1 MPHLPTATAGR
12 SSVEGTGRG
21 AVTWTNPDVTPVGVV
36 RDDTG
41 RPVSRHRRGWIRI
54 VLGTLLLVGGIAF
67 GIQGI
72 LSSAEYRS
80 DAFDDAVGEGR
91 LEGVGPTDPVTF
103 VVDDATGED
112 FTIFLDTPDTG
123 NSIPLDREV
132 QSTECVVRRSDGSEQ
147 EILGRIQG
155 VASDI
160 GGLRSVGGFS
170 ATPGETTVTC
180 GWRAPVRRLDRGRA
194 DSRTFLVSPG
204 APSLAAGGVLTI
216 LAGVAGA
223 LGGGAL
229 LAWGLH
235 GRREL
240 AA

>member
-1 MPHLPTATAGR
+1 M
-12 SSVEGTGRG
+12 
-21 AVTWTNPDVTPVGVV
+21 TWTNPDVTPVGVV
-36 RDDTG
+36 HDGTG
-41 RPVSRHRRGWIRI
+41 RPVSRHRKGWVR
-54 VLGTLLLVGGIAF
+54 VVVGALLLVGGVAVAIS
-67 GIQGI
+67 GI
-72 LSSAEYRS
+72 LESIEYRS
-80 DAFDDAVGEGR
+80 NAFDEAVGVGR

-103 VVDDATGED
+103 VADETTGED

-123 NSIPLDREV
+123 NDTHLEREV
-132 QSTECVVRRSDGSEQ
+132 QSTECTVVRSDGTEQ

-180 GWRAPVRRLDRGRA
+180 GWRAPTRRLDRGRA

-216 LAGVAGA
+216 FAGVTAA
-223 LGGGAL
+223 LAGGAL

>member
-1 MPHLPTATAGR
+1 M
-12 SSVEGTGRG
+12 
-21 AVTWTNPDVTPVGVV
+21 TWTNPDVTPVGVA
-36 RDDTG
+36 RDGAG

-54 VLGTLLLVGGIAF
+54 VLGTLLLVGGIAVA
-67 GIQGI
+67 IAGI
-72 LSSAEYRS
+72 LTSIEFRS
-80 DAFDDAVGEGR
+80 NAFDDAVGEGR
-91 LEGVGPTDPVTF
+91 LEGVGPTDPVSF
-103 VVDDATGED
+103 VVDDTTGED

-123 NSIPLDREV
+123 NSTHLEREV
-132 QSTECVVRRSDGSEQ
+132 QSTECIVNRSDGTEQ

-170 ATPGETTVTC
+170 ATPGDTTVTC

-204 APSLAAGGVLTI
+204 APSLAADGVVAI
-216 LAGVAGA
+216 LAGVFTAIA
-223 LGGGAL
+223 GGAL

-240 AA
+240 AR

>member
-1 MPHLPTATAGR
+1 M
-12 SSVEGTGRG
+12 
-21 AVTWTNPDVTPVGVV
+21 TWTNPDVTPVGVV
-36 RDDTG
+36 HDRTG
-41 RPVSRHRRGWIRI
+41 RPVSRHRKGWVRI
-54 VLGTLLLVGGIAF
+54 VVGAVLLVGGVAVAI
-67 GIQGI
+67 GGI
-72 LSSAEYRS
+72 LESIEYRS
-80 DAFDDAVGEGR
+80 NAFEEAVGEGR

-103 VVDDATGED
+103 VVDDTTGSD

-123 NSIPLDREV
+123 NSTSLEREV
-132 QSTECVVRRSDGSEQ
+132 QSTECDVVRSDGTE
-147 EILGRIQG
+147 EEVLGRIQG

-180 GWRAPVRRLDRGRA
+180 GWRAPSPRLDRGRA

-204 APSLAAGGVLTI
+204 APSLAAGGVLSVV
-216 LAGVAGA
+216 AGVAGA